1 LTIISQ
7 LFSGRDITK
16 KKPHIARLKSN
27 ESKAYIG

>member
-1 LTIISQ
+1 MLNPRYFYGTNLQ
-7 LFSGRDITK
+7 K